1 MRDLVIMPA
10 MAQRRESLNMGEF
23 AEEAI
28 IVEEVAAP
36 KRVNH
41 FIEANTQ
48 EVTLQHLQQDCIIPS
63 FASMEETISHQSFIG
78 AVVDAAKD
86 YFHGEQ
92 FDMPEIRISHPINGR
107 IPSALGKKASELTDE
122 EKTLFYQRMCF
133 CFEIPSIVHDEYGN
147 RLALSIGGVR
157 AYNEINLYS

>member
-86 YFHGEQ
+86 YFMENSLICQ
-92 FDMPEIRISHPINGR
+92 RLESH
-107 IPSALGKKASELTDE
+107 
-122 EKTLFYQRMCF
+122 TLSMAEYQ
-133 CFEIPSIVHDEYGN
+133 VH
-147 RLALSIGGVR
+147 
-157 AYNEINLYS
+157 

>member
-48 EVTLQHLQQDCIIPS
+48 EVTLHHLKHDCITPVFSKDNELTINHAA
-63 FASMEETISHQSFIG
+63 FVETIQDAAQSF
-78 AVVDAAKD
+78 
-86 YFHGEQ
+86 FNGERVEQ
-92 FDMPEIRISHPINGR
+92 ADIRVSHIIKGR
-107 IPSALGKKASELTDE
+107 IPEAIHKPANQLLESD
-122 EKTLFYQRMCF
+122 KTIYYERAAFSID
-133 CFEIPSIVHDEYGN
+133 IPTIYETVGGNKLNLSIV
-147 RLALSIGGVR
+147 GVR
-157 AYNEINLYS
+157 AYNQMNL

>member
-48 EVTLQHLQQDCIIPS
+48 EVKPYSTYSKTAS
-63 FASMEETISHQSFIG
+63 FQVLHQWR
-78 AVVDAAKD
+78 K
-86 YFHGEQ
+86 
-92 FDMPEIRISHPINGR
+92 P
-107 IPSALGKKASELTDE
+107 
-122 EKTLFYQRMCF
+122 
-133 CFEIPSIVHDEYGN
+133 
-147 RLALSIGGVR
+147 
-157 AYNEINLYS
+157 

>member
-41 FIEANTQ
+41 FICLLYTS
-48 EVTLQHLQQDCIIPS
+48 PS
-63 FASMEETISHQSFIG
+63 PRDT
-78 AVVDAAKD
+78 
-86 YFHGEQ
+86 
-92 FDMPEIRISHPINGR
+92 R
-107 IPSALGKKASELTDE
+107 
-122 EKTLFYQRMCF
+122 
-133 CFEIPSIVHDEYGN
+133 
-147 RLALSIGGVR
+147 
-157 AYNEINLYS
+157 

>member
-48 EVTLQHLQQDCIIPS
+48 EVTLQHLQQEHI
-63 FASMEETISHQSFIG
+63 T
-78 AVVDAAKD
+78 
-86 YFHGEQ
+86 
-92 FDMPEIRISHPINGR
+92 R
-107 IPSALGKKASELTDE
+107 LTY
-122 EKTLFYQRMCF
+122 T
-133 CFEIPSIVHDEYGN
+133 
-147 RLALSIGGVR
+147 VR
-157 AYNEINLYS
+157 SLLRDLKSS

>member
-48 EVTLQHLQQDCIIPS
+48 EAT
-63 FASMEETISHQSFIG
+63 FAALTTRLHHSKFC
-78 AVVDAAKD
+78 
-86 YFHGEQ
+86 
-92 FDMPEIRISHPINGR
+92 INGR
-107 IPSALGKKASELTDE
+107 N
-122 EKTLFYQRMCF
+122 
-133 CFEIPSIVHDEYGN
+133 H
-147 RLALSIGGVR
+147 
-157 AYNEINLYS
+157 

>member
-28 IVEEVAAP
+28 IVEEVTAP

-48 EVTLQHLQQDCIIPS
+48 PPKQPTPTTSMKNGTYSPPSLQSP
-63 FASMEETISHQSFIG
+63 
-78 AVVDAAKD
+78 D
-86 YFHGEQ
+86 YY
-92 FDMPEIRISHPINGR
+92 
-107 IPSALGKKASELTDE
+107 LKK
-122 EKTLFYQRMCF
+122 Y
-133 CFEIPSIVHDEYGN
+133 
-147 RLALSIGGVR
+147 RLV
-157 AYNEINLYS
+157 

>member
-1 MRDLVIMPA
+1 M
-10 MAQRRESLNMGEF
+10 
-23 AEEAI
+23 
-28 IVEEVAAP
+28 
-36 KRVNH
+36 
-41 FIEANTQ
+41 
-48 EVTLQHLQQDCIIPS
+48 
-63 FASMEETISHQSFIG
+63 
-78 AVVDAAKD
+78 DAAKD

-157 AYNEINLYS
+157 KPAGNCDAEVRFQASDDERKINLHGKENHA

>member
-48 EVTLQHLQQDCIIPS
+48 EVTLHHLKHDCITPVFS
-63 FASMEETISHQSFIG
+63 
-78 AVVDAAKD
+78 KD
-86 YFHGEQ
+86 
-92 FDMPEIRISHPINGR
+92 N
-107 IPSALGKKASELTDE
+107 ELTINHAALW
-122 EKTLFYQRMCF
+122 KPYRMQHNHSLTVR
-133 CFEIPSIVHDEYGN
+133 EWN
-147 RLALSIGGVR
+147 RQIFV
-157 AYNEINLYS
+157 

>member
-86 YFHGEQ
+86 YFHGEPLSRFKSCQ
-92 FDMPEIRISHPINGR
+92 PVMLSPVLLKFTSETN
-107 IPSALGKKASELTDE
+107 ALQA
-122 EKTLFYQRMCF
+122 
-133 CFEIPSIVHDEYGN
+133 
-147 RLALSIGGVR
+147 ALI
-157 AYNEINLYS
+157 

>member
-28 IVEEVAAP
+28 IVEEVTAP

-48 EVTLQHLQQDCIIPS
+48 EVTYSTYNKTAS
-63 FASMEETISHQSFIG
+63 FQVLHQW
-78 AVVDAAKD
+78 
-86 YFHGEQ
+86 
-92 FDMPEIRISHPINGR
+92 
-107 IPSALGKKASELTDE
+107 KKLLVTNP
-122 EKTLFYQRMCF
+122 L
-133 CFEIPSIVHDEYGN
+133 
-147 RLALSIGGVR
+147 
-157 AYNEINLYS
+157 

>member
-48 EVTLQHLQQDCIIPS
+48 EVTKTAS
-63 FASMEETISHQSFIG
+63 FQVLHQWR
-78 AVVDAAKD
+78 K
-86 YFHGEQ
+86 
-92 FDMPEIRISHPINGR
+92 P
-107 IPSALGKKASELTDE
+107 
-122 EKTLFYQRMCF
+122 
-133 CFEIPSIVHDEYGN
+133 
-147 RLALSIGGVR
+147 
-157 AYNEINLYS
+157 

>member
-63 FASMEETISHQSFIG
+63 FASMDG
-78 AVVDAAKD
+78 
-86 YFHGEQ
+86 Q
-92 FDMPEIRISHPINGR
+92 FLQVQPCPGYCLH
-107 IPSALGKKASELTDE
+107 
-122 EKTLFYQRMCF
+122 
-133 CFEIPSIVHDEYGN
+133 
-147 RLALSIGGVR
+147 R
-157 AYNEINLYS
+157 ARCCGPP

>member
-1 MRDLVIMPA
+1 METLQIMPA
-10 MAQRRESLNMGEF
+10 VAQNQSRFNLGEY

-28 IVEEVAAP
+28 LVEEVTTP

-92 FDMPEIRISHPINGR
+92 FDLPKNV
-107 IPSALGKKASELTDE
+107 L
-122 EKTLFYQRMCF
+122 LF
-133 CFEIPSIVHDEYGN
+133 
-147 RLALSIGGVR
+147 
-157 AYNEINLYS
+157 

>member
-48 EVTLQHLQQDCIIPS
+48 QVT
-63 FASMEETISHQSFIG
+63 
-78 AVVDAAKD
+78 
-86 YFHGEQ
+86 
-92 FDMPEIRISHPINGR
+92 
-107 IPSALGKKASELTDE
+107 
-122 EKTLFYQRMCF
+122 
-133 CFEIPSIVHDEYGN
+133 
-147 RLALSIGGVR
+147 
-157 AYNEINLYS
+157 